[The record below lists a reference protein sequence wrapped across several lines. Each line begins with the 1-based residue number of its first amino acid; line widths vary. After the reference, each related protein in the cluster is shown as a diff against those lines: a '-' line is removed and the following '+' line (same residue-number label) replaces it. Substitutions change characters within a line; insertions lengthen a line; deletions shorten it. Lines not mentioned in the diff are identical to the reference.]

1 MKQEDMH
8 YIVRI
13 KERNNPHIVETE
25 AIGGW
30 TKRQIIEF
38 YGLENEDVE
47 SYTIH
52 IAGTPLMYGHTKAA
66 AQ

>member
-1 MKQEDMH
+1 MSDTTH

-25 AIGGW
+25 AIGRW
-30 TKRQIIEF
+30 TKRQIINF
-38 YGLENEDVE
+38 FGLEDNDVE
-47 SYTIH
+47 SYTIQ
-52 IAGTPLMYGHTKAA
+52 IAGTPEIYGHKKAI